1 MHQEETM
8 PPSSKG
14 EGTGASKK
22 KSSTK
27 KWLLRIAALLLLL
40 LLAIA
45 GLHQCGYIRYPWEE
59 TSPVSGSVGGN
70 IQEGTPGMTREEL
83 ITAMQEKAD
92 KSKVSLKINARPIFE
107 DGNSQGD
114 LYIVNPVD
122 NAYHMNVIIRLD
134 DTNEVIYESGMMAP
148 NQYID
153 KDTLLTKLD
162 KGEHPATAYMHIFDA
177 EDLEHSINT
186 STASLIIQVK
196 N

>member
-1 MHQEETM
+1 MHQEENM
-8 PPSSKG
+8 LLSSKE
-14 EGTGASKK
+14 EGISASKK
-22 KSSTK
+22 KNSTK
-27 KWLLRIAALLLLL
+27 KWLLRIAVLILLLLL
-40 LLAIA
+40 LIV

-59 TSPVSGSVGGN
+59 TPPVSGSVGGN
-70 IQEGTPGMTREEL
+70 IQEGTPGMSREEL
-83 ITAMQEKAD
+83 IAAMQEKAD

-107 DGNSQGD
+107 DGNSEGD

-122 NAYHMNVIIRLD
+122 NAYHMNVIICLD
-134 DTNEVIYESGMMAP
+134 DTDEVIYESGMMAP

-153 KDTLLTKLD
+153 KDTLLKKLE
-162 KGEHPATAYMHIFDA
+162 KGEHPATAYMRIFDT

>member
-1 MHQEETM
+1 MRQEENM
-8 PPSSKG
+8 PPSS
-14 EGTGASKK
+14 SRK

-27 KWLLRIAALLLLL
+27 KWMPRIATLLPLLLLL
-40 LLAIA
+40 IA
-45 GLHQCGYIRYPWEE
+45 GLHQCGYIRYPWEGSLP
-59 TSPVSGSVGGN
+59 TGSSVGGN
-70 IQEGTPGMTREEL
+70 IQEGTPGTSREEL

-92 KSKVSLKINARPIFE
+92 KSTVSLKINARPIFE

-114 LYIVNPVD
+114 LYIVNPVN

-134 DTNEVIYESGMMAP
+134 DTDEVIYESGMMAP

-153 KDTLLTKLD
+153 SDTLLKKLE